1 MNHKTKLYLVTAFI
15 LLQSA
20 LAQAASLNVT
30 VKDAQGRVVNDA
42 VVFLESTAAAA
53 LVKPGPLAQI
63 KQRDKIFTP
72 ELTVITK
79 GTAVSF
85 PNEDT
90 VRHHVYSF
98 SPVKQFEIKLYV
110 GTPAE
115 PVVFDQSGVAV
126 LGCNIH
132 DHMIAW
138 IVALD
143 TPYYAI
149 TDENGRA
156 TLKDVPTA
164 EYQLR
169 IWHKDL
175 IDETHIVKLPL
186 TLTENMAEQQI
197 TLMQLAPMF

>member
-1 MNHKTKLYLVTAFI
+1 MNPKRRLYLVTAFI

-20 LAQAASLNVT
+20 LVQAASLNVS

-53 LVKPGPLAQI
+53 LVKAGPLAQI
-63 KQRDKIFTP
+63 KQRDKVFTP

-115 PVVFDQSGVAV
+115 PVVFEQSGVAV

>member
-1 MNHKTKLYLVTAFI
+1 MNRKRGLYLVIAFI
-15 LLQSA
+15 VLQSA
-20 LAQAASLNVT
+20 FVKAASLTVT
-30 VKDAQGRVVNDA
+30 VKDAQGQVVHDA
-42 VVFLESTAAAA
+42 VVFLESADAAAA
-53 LVKPGPLAQI
+53 VKAGPLAQI

-115 PVVFDQSGVAV
+115 PVVFEQGGVAV

-149 TDENGRA
+149 TDANGRA
-156 TLKDVPTA
+156 ILQDIPTA

-175 IDETHIVKLPL
+175 IDEHQIVKLPL